1 MWRAWPVWCALP
13 ASRSTEARLVPGVSE
28 DSSDYLDVLARFVGQ
43 TPAQAIPP
51 AVLARTR
58 EILIDTLPVIAWG
71 MRQTQPREL
80 ARTQLAGQDGS
91 GRAWVIGSGRT
102 AERVDAAMLNGLAGA
117 WLDFDEGNFLANGHP
132 GIQVIPAA
140 LALAQERR
148 LSGSALL
155 AAIALSYEVVARIGM
170 ATKTRLIVNPHG
182 TFGVVGSALACARL
196 TGLAPE
202 RLREL
207 ASLAASCCMATNR
220 HTMLN
225 GATVRNWYAG
235 HSGFMGPM
243 ALRMIEAGFTGP
255 RDGVNT
261 TFSLV
266 LGEGFSP
273 EVAVAELGQRWL
285 LLEGYL
291 KLYPT
296 ARYAHSA
303 IDALHDALSKSSV
316 RADDIERIDV
326 RAYKLAAFLSEQAPA
341 DWFGTRFSI
350 PFALATLL
358 VGGRQGLDAFSDQA
372 VADPAVQALARR
384 VHVIEAPEFTAQY
397 PALQRVDL
405 RMQLSDGRVIEGAC
419 HITSGEPQRPH
430 PTEALA
436 RKYQDL
442 AVPLWGA
449 ARAEQLHQALLDID
463 NCPDVSQLV
472 DFCP

>member
-1 MWRAWPVWCALP
+1 MNNNA
-13 ASRSTEARLVPGVSE
+13 G
-28 DSSDYLDVLARFVGQ
+28 DYLDALARFVGQ

-51 AVLARTR
+51 EVLARTR

-71 MRQTQPREL
+71 MRQPQPSEL
-80 ARTQLAGQDGS
+80 ARTQLAGQDGV
-91 GRAWVIGSGRT
+91 GRAWVIGSGRS
-102 AERVDAAMLNGLAGA
+102 AERVNAAMLNGLAGA

-148 LSGSALL
+148 LSGGDLL

-170 ATKTRLIVNPHG
+170 ATQTRLIVNPHG

-196 TGLAPE
+196 AGLAPE

-243 ALRMIEAGFTGP
+243 ALRMVEAGFTGP
-255 RDGVNT
+255 RDGVHT

-266 LGEGFSP
+266 LGEGFAP
-273 EVAVAELGQRWL
+273 EVAVANLGQRWL

-303 IDALHDALSKSSV
+303 IDALHDALASLGYSP
-316 RADDIERIDV
+316 AAADIERIDV
-326 RAYKLAAFLSEQAPA
+326 RAYKLAAYLSEQQPA

-358 VGGRQGLDAFSDQA
+358 VGGREGLAAFSDEA

-384 VHVIEAPEFTAQY
+384 VHVVEAPEFTAQY

-405 RMQLSDGRVIEGAC
+405 RLVLRDGRVIEGAC

-430 PTEALA
+430 PSAALA

-449 ARAEQLHQALLDID
+449 ARAEQLHQALRDIEH
-463 NCPDVSQLV
+463 CPDVSQLV
-472 DFCP
+472 DFYP

>member
-1 MWRAWPVWCALP
+1 MSDTA
-13 ASRSTEARLVPGVSE
+13 G
-28 DSSDYLDVLARFVGQ
+28 DYLDALARFVGQ

-71 MRQTQPREL
+71 MRQPPLMALTQ
-80 ARTQLAGQDGS
+80 AQLAGQDGA
-91 GRAWVIGSGRT
+91 GRAWVIGSGRS
-102 AERVDAAMLNGLAGA
+102 AERINAAMLNGIAGA
-117 WLDFDEGNFLANGHP
+117 WLDYDEGNFLANGHP

-170 ATKTRLIVNPHG
+170 ATQTRLIVNPHG

-196 TGLAPE
+196 AGLAPD

-243 ALRMIEAGFTGP
+243 ALRMVEAGFTGP
-255 RDGVNT
+255 SDGVNT

-303 IDALHDALSKSSV
+303 IDALHDALA
-316 RADDIERIDV
+316 RNEGPLAPAEIERIDV
-326 RAYKLAAFLSEQAPA
+326 RAYKLAAFLSQQEPT

-358 VGGRQGLDAFSDQA
+358 VGGRDGLAAFSDEA
-372 VADPAVQALARR
+372 VADPAVRALARR
-384 VHVIEAPEFTAQY
+384 VHVVEAPDLTAQY

-405 RMQLSDGRVIEGAC
+405 RLALRDGRVIEGAC

-430 PTEALA
+430 PAAALA

-449 ARAEQLHQALLDID
+449 ARAEQLHRALLDID

-472 DFCP
+472 DFSP